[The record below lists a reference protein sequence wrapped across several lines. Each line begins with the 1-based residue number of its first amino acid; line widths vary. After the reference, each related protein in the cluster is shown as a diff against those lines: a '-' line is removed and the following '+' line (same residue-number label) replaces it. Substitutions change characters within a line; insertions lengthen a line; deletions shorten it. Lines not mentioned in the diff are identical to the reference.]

1 MNESMPY
8 RAFEAVLDSGLD
20 HIKASLPY
28 HFSSAD
34 FIKVAKDSF
43 PIEYAAIL
51 QISNYQSLHRWIA
64 RWYLNRHFAQV
75 GNIHIQTIMGHQGSN
90 ILWVK

>member
-51 QISNYQSLHRWIA
+51 QISNYRSLHRWIA

-75 GNIHIQTIMGHQGSN
+75 GNTHIQTIMGHQGSN